1 MTPEQ
6 QKELSRLKADQEAQ
20 KAEVDFFAQGFP
32 FTEVKTCSAN
42 TLFGNGKWKKVINEH
57 IGADEFAMLVEK
69 DGNKPVDFPL
79 AAIDIGEAAK
89 WVSKND
95 KIAVVCE
102 DGKYNGQYKVLDL
115 ERPFVFIMKGMH
127 GTTTGTVIN
136 ESRAEG
142 ARKGL
147 TRSTEQIS
155 NLEGTRQPTDDTK
168 QNAENAENAKT
179 NNKRKPVNKW
189 LVLIALLLLIVII
202 YNLSTKNQ

>member
-1 MTPEQ
+1 
-6 QKELSRLKADQEAQ
+6 
-20 KAEVDFFAQGFP
+20 
-32 FTEVKTCSAN
+32 
-42 TLFGNGKWKKVINEH
+42 
-57 IGADEFAMLVEK
+57 
-69 DGNKPVDFPL
+69 
-79 AAIDIGEAAK
+79 
-89 WVSKND
+89 
-95 KIAVVCE
+95 
-102 DGKYNGQYKVLDL
+102 
-115 ERPFVFIMKGMH
+115 MKGMH